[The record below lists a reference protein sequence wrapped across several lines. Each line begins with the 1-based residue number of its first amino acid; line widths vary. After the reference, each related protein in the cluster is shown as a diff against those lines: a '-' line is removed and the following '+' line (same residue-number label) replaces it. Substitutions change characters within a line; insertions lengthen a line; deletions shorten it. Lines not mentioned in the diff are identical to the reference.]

1 MRSRRWKPPRRLAL
15 PEQSPDRA
23 RQGVA
28 AESVAVVVVADPH
41 LEVKVRSSLRVTG
54 AADGSDR
61 RPRFDHLTDGQRP
74 DRGEMCVTRHDS
86 LAVID
91 PDLPAAG
98 PSCFIAGD
106 TDRITATAPKR
117 ITHAIART
125 MRTCGYGTP
134 GGWPFAAQLRPTS
147 AGRPRRRSFPQLT
160 GKPATAAPRAE
171 MVTNE
176 RNCL

>member
-61 RPRFDHLTDGQRP
+61 RPRFDDLTDAQRL

-86 LAVID
+86 LAVTD
-91 PDLPAAG
+91 PHLPAA
-98 PSCFIAGD
+98 D
-106 TDRITATAPKR
+106 
-117 ITHAIART
+117 AIE
-125 MRTCGYGTP
+125 
-134 GGWPFAAQLRPTS
+134 
-147 AGRPRRRSFPQLT
+147 RRRGAGSELRALGPRAPPL
-160 GKPATAAPRAE
+160 AAPPI
-171 MVTNE
+171 
-176 RNCL
+176 